1 MFLLFFSFDDAFGE
15 QFVELLDGGGEDV
28 DFDGAELEVHLG
40 EHIRFVDGV
49 LLESY
54 LHEFDVGLVADC
66 VLSKDAGFG
75 SVGGGVVEKDE
86 VHVVDLHLDEEVGVA
101 KVEIYL
107 DAGEG
112 EVESE
117 SCCLGDLECCFLEVA
132 VEFQPH
138 VVLVEF
144 TLLFNVR

>member
-1 MFLLFFSFDDAFGE
+1 MFLLLLGFYDAFGE
-15 QFVELLDGGGEDV
+15 QLVELFDGGGEDV
-28 DFDGAELEVHLG
+28 DFDGAELEVHLR
-40 EHIRFVDGV
+40 EHVGLVDGI

-75 SVGGGVVEKDE
+75 SVDGGVVEENE
-86 VHVVDLHLDEEVGVA
+86 VHVVDLHLNEEVGVA

-117 SCCLGDLECCFLEVA
+117 PGCLGDLECCFLEVA

-144 TLLFNVR
+144 ALFFDV